1 MLSHIP
7 YTICRHGMIYYNRR
21 VPKHAVSAYGFYIRI
36 ALSKDYDQAAD
47 YEKRLSNVLASSW
60 SSPHVNH
67 AVDLEKVIASFQP
80 RSLIL
85 SEVTGEYLEL
95 KNIEA
100 KPVWIAVN
108 TLISLAGD
116 KEVSS
121 YDRQDAK
128 LLLRH
133 LELKGNK
140 SGTIRRRIVSIA
152 AVFNYAFAELDL
164 EKRNPF
170 SRLIIRNEGQDR
182 HKRGVFTNEQLSV
195 GYDKAISS
203 GSDIK
208 LIFPILGETG
218 CRLAEVVGLRVE
230 DIDLDNKLIHIR
242 PNTARRL
249 KTRQSIR
256 TLPLVGYALK
266 AVEMALAKADGEWL
280 FPRYIKNGKCKADH
294 ASAALNKWVKKD
306 FGGLTAHSLRH
317 TMRDRLRAVECPA
330 EMIDQIGGWARV
342 GIGAGYGEGYSII
355 SQVKWLIK
363 MSINFSRS

>member
-1 MLSHIP
+1 
-7 YTICRHGMIYYNRR
+7 MIYYNRR
-21 VPKHAVSAYGFYIRI
+21 VPKHAVSAYGSYIRI
-36 ALSKDYDQAAD
+36 ALSKGYDQAAD

-60 SSPHVNH
+60 SSPQVIH

-80 RSLIL
+80 CSFIL

-116 KEVSS
+116 KDTSA

-128 LLLRH
+128 LFLRH

-140 SGTIRRRIVSIA
+140 SGTIRRRIVSVS

-182 HKRGVFTNEQLSV
+182 HKRRVFTNEQLKV

-230 DIDLDNKLIHIR
+230 DIDLDNQLIHIR
-242 PNTARRL
+242 PNPARRL
-249 KTRQSIR
+249 KTRQSTR
-256 TLPLVGYALK
+256 TLPLVGYALQ
-266 AVEMALAKADGEWL
+266 AVELALAKADGEWL
-280 FPRYIKNGKCKADH
+280 FPRYIKDGKCKADH

-317 TMRDRLRAVECPA
+317 TMRDRLRAIECPA

-342 GIGAGYGEGYSII
+342 GIGAGYGEGYSVI